1 MGLRLDLSAH
11 HGSGAPLGDP
21 EGQERTGRG
30 RVRQE
35 GRGSAETG
43 AAGMI
48 EIFREIFGAFWA
60 FGRSRI
66 FKYFGVFGFLNWTT
80 IALLVGLI
88 GSAVG
93 YHYYQ
98 LGVNFD
104 RGYALAED
112 HCRTQAIEA
121 KEEARKA
128 QRDLA
133 YRLHTKLEKERQLW
147 ERT

>member
-1 MGLRLDLSAH
+1 
-11 HGSGAPLGDP
+11 
-21 EGQERTGRG
+21 
-30 RVRQE
+30 
-35 GRGSAETG
+35 
-43 AAGMI
+43 MI

-147 ERT
+147 ERTYDEWKKYAGDLEKALTESKASAKACWSETVVRELNR